1 MKIKKVLNQNA
12 VLVLDEGQEK
22 VAVGKGVG
30 FNKTKNDVL
39 SQQLVERM
47 FVMEPEGLKNFKY
60 CYHKLKTN
68 TF

>member
-30 FNKTKNDVL
+30 L
-39 SQQLVERM
+39 IR
-47 FVMEPEGLKNFKY
+47 LK
-60 CYHKLKTN
+60 
-68 TF
+68 

>member
-30 FNKTKNDVL
+30 FNKTKMMSYLDNWWSGCL
-39 SQQLVERM
+39 
-47 FVMEPEGLKNFKY
+47 
-60 CYHKLKTN
+60 
-68 TF
+68 